1 MKKVP
6 HPKILLEPHA
16 DDWKAAGRQ
25 ISSGTPA
32 MVYDKAKW
40 HSDGDFPKNA
50 PPENGG
56 THIGIF
62 LAWAINHDMA
72 SDELIADAGDS
83 IPAVK
88 ERRMTGRT
96 FLFRYLD
103 GVLGEGDLNERG
115 NAFARHYY
123 KKYMGEYDRLAR
135 RKLPTAYHVAGP
147 TPIRLAGDP
156 GLLEWDVLL
165 RVIQEEPDLHR
176 ALALWT
182 EIRWCGFGHQ
192 ISWWLLSDAVPT
204 DTARWKLPARSR
216 FREGCATTARPQA
229 AGRRRRHIRA
239 L

>member
-1 MKKVP
+1 
-6 HPKILLEPHA
+6 
-16 DDWKAAGRQ
+16 
-25 ISSGTPA
+25 

-135 RKLPTAYHVAGP
+135 RKLPTAYHV
-147 TPIRLAGDP
+147 GDT
-156 GLLEWDVLL
+156 
-165 RVIQEEPDLHR
+165 
-176 ALALWT
+176 WT
-182 EIRWCGFGHQ
+182 NY
-192 ISWWLLSDAVPT
+192 DAVAKMIDKRYVEWRAESVNPT
-204 DTARWKLPARSR
+204 
-216 FREGCATTARPQA
+216 
-229 AGRRRRHIRA
+229 
-239 L
+239 